1 MSRLGK
7 HSLGIV
13 ACAAVAIFLCV
24 GTACAQGSRK
34 DDIVLNGQGRP
45 MAGAAVRVCTSAATG
60 QPCSPLASLFSD
72 SGLTQ
77 ALANPI
83 ATDGLGNYSF
93 YATPGRYEIEI
104 SGPGITTKQL
114 PNVILPSDPTSPTFA
129 TVTTTSGISAFSLS
143 LTGNLTVSGSTAVT
157 GALTVGG
164 SPVPTTTQEN
174 QWTASQHFKGP
185 NPWRD
190 FTAYMKDSNG
200 NPANCSSNTP
210 VNGADTTG
218 TIGSGS
224 TTLTLAAARDFKNGC
239 GIAVQGAGPTS
250 PLAAPSFTATVSSA
264 SRSGQTVTIT
274 TSANHGLQ
282 PFSVFGTGEGV
293 IVSGCSVSAYNG
305 TFPLQTVPDTT
316 HFTYSVGSSATDTA
330 NSCSV
335 QFIFGYAHGVT
346 GSTTYN
352 YKVVQCDF
360 NEGCSPASS
369 TLQITNGSAT
379 LSKNNYNWIAYP
391 FNTSAAIY
399 LLYSDKGLGGAL
411 TCVNA
416 SVTMAMIDIGGYNP
430 CPPYAPTNPPA
441 SATAQSLYTTIVS
454 GAGTTTLTIANAAST
469 AVTNANVYHD
479 ESSFL
484 NSCITD
490 ANNNQPNT
498 GVGGAE
504 YGCYIPAGVYGIN
517 GPLNTAT
524 LNPNS
529 ELNIYVAGLLNFQT
543 QPWLVMKGNYQIIG
557 VGGGAQGGTVGQR
570 KQGTRIQFGSSV
582 PYGFVF
588 GTSSFG
594 STLKGFQMQYVNG
607 TGVFIGATNPS
618 NGTSSVSVEDTTIV
632 EQGATGNAPCVTI
645 DDNNIGIWLTN
656 VSCQANQAVGGMP
669 CVYITHT
676 PYGSSVNQILRNVDV
691 NCEWHAWKIDGPGGN
706 QSQAAI
712 HDVLWQGSFG
722 ENVPN
727 ADFGEIQVDGQSAGG
742 LNFGGWALQ
751 GISLDH
757 VLMSD
762 SSLSGTFVQMSPTG
776 SSNMPI
782 SAVEVKNSY
791 LSGIAATCAVVTN
804 CQQYPIGNL
813 MSSGVGFSNMRQD
826 QTGIETGVGNSTLI
840 GGMLGVVP
848 VNQNQG
854 NNPASD
860 MPFIVYLIPPNP
872 NIQSSTGAGSL
883 AAGVYCASFTGNDIE
898 ATPGETNA
906 TNVTCTTVGAS
917 SSITYDFGGSGA
929 QSAGSVY
936 GGFNFYYCFVAS
948 GTCGPNQKFS
958 SISTST
964 DGGNGR
970 LFTLSATSGS
980 SGATPPTN
988 SRAMLSWLAVDA
1000 TNPPMS
1006 CFGCAPGSD
1015 AYAVGFGVVPTA
1027 NVGLNVFAKLGMKVG
1042 AFTFSSLPACG
1053 GSLEGAFRAVTDS
1066 TTNTWGATITGG
1078 GANHVLAYCDGT
1090 SWTVMAK

>member
-1 MSRLGK
+1 MLRRLLLVVAG
-7 HSLGIV
+7 SLGM
-13 ACAAVAIFLCV
+13 AVAV
-24 GTACAQGSRK
+24 Q
-34 DDIVLNGQGRP
+34 GQGIRHDGIAQANVLGTMRP
-45 MAGAAVRVCTSAATG
+45 LPGASIFVCSSGSTG
-60 QPCSPLASLFSD
+60 SPCSPLASVYSD

-77 ALANPI
+77 LLPNPVPADAN
-83 ATDGLGNYSF
+83 GNYFF
-93 YATPGRYEIEI
+93 YAAVGVYDIQVVQV
-104 SGPGITTKQL
+104 G
-114 PNVILPSDPTSPTFA
+114 FA
-129 TVTTTSGISAFSLS
+129 TQTYQNVPVPCVLLCGSSTIAFNNVTSGTGTATLVVGTGGSL
-143 LTGNLTVSGSTAVT
+143 GVSGTGSITATKLTPAGTNGNCAVWGSSGGVGDA
-157 GALTVGG
+157 GAPCGGVGL
-164 SPVPTTTQEN
+164 SPRN
-174 QWTASQHFKGP
+174 QWTANNCFKGP
-185 NPWRD
+185 IPWRD
-190 FTAYMKDSNG
+190 FTCYMPLNG
-200 NPANCSSNTP
+200 GVYCSSTSP

-218 TIGSGS
+218 TISSGS
-224 TTLTLAAARDFKNGC
+224 AVLTLAIAKDFHNGC
-239 GIAVQGAGPTS
+239 GIAVLGAGPTS
-250 PLAAPSFTATVSSA
+250 TLAAPSFTATVSTA
-264 SRSGQTVTIT
+264 ARSGGVVTIT

-293 IVSGCSVSAYNG
+293 VVSGCSVGAYNG
-305 TFPLQTVPDTT
+305 TFPIQTVANTT
-316 HFTYSVGSSATDTA
+316 HFTYNSGSATDTA
-330 NSCSV
+330 TGCSV

-369 TLQITNGSAT
+369 TLQITNGNAT

-391 FNTSAAIY
+391 FNTNAAIY
-399 LLYSDKGLGGAL
+399 LLYSDKGLGRAL

-430 CPPYAPTNPPA
+430 LPPYAPTNPPA

-454 GAGTTTLTIANAAST
+454 GAGTTNLSIANAAST

-479 ESSFL
+479 ESRFL

-498 GVGGAE
+498 GGGGAE

-524 LNPNS
+524 LGPNS
-529 ELNIYVAGLLNFQT
+529 TLNIYVAGELNFQT
-543 QPWLVMKGNYQIIG
+543 QPWLVMKGGYQIIG
-557 VGGGAQGGTVGQR
+557 IGGGAQGGTVGQR
-570 KQGTRIQFGSSV
+570 KQGTRIHFGSSV

-607 TGVFIGATNPS
+607 TGVFIGATNRS

-632 EQGATGNAPCVTI
+632 EQGATGNAPCLTI

-742 LNFGGWALQ
+742 PGFGGWALQ

-762 SSLSGTFVQMSPTG
+762 SSLSGTFVQMSPT
-776 SSNMPI
+776 SASNMPI

-791 LSGIAATCAVVTN
+791 LSGIAATCAVITN

-813 MSSGVGFSNMRQD
+813 MSSGIGFFNMPSD

-872 NIQSSTGAGSL
+872 NIQSSAGAGSL
-883 AAGVYCASFTGNDIE
+883 AAGVYCASFTGNDIQS
-898 ATPGETNA
+898 TPGETNA

-917 SSITYDFGGSGA
+917 SSI
-929 QSAGSVY
+929 
-936 GGFNFYYCFVAS
+936 
-948 GTCGPNQKFS
+948 
-958 SISTST
+958 
-964 DGGNGR
+964 
-970 LFTLSATSGS
+970 
-980 SGATPPTN
+980 
-988 SRAMLSWLAVDA
+988 
-1000 TNPPMS
+1000 
-1006 CFGCAPGSD
+1006 
-1015 AYAVGFGVVPTA
+1015 
-1027 NVGLNVFAKLGMKVG
+1027 
-1042 AFTFSSLPACG
+1042 
-1053 GSLEGAFRAVTDS
+1053 
-1066 TTNTWGATITGG
+1066 
-1078 GANHVLAYCDGT
+1078 
-1090 SWTVMAK
+1090 